1 MILAL
6 FIILGASVL
15 LIKTDLADQ
24 PKQNRNKLA
33 KQQSSP
39 R

>member
-1 MILAL
+1 MVLAL
-6 FIILGASVL
+6 FIILGASVF
-15 LIKTDLADQ
+15 LIKTDMADQ

-33 KQQSSP
+33 KQQSSS

>member
-6 FIILGASVL
+6 FIILGASAF

-33 KQQSSP
+33 EQQRSP